1 MDFSVEPGN
10 DHLSGSGLLGAK
22 AVYLTVKLPL
32 LHCGRGMKLF
42 FLLTLS
48 NFRAVPLLLHYN
60 PLATQQ
66 LGQTICSHPFMV
78 SGMIRFVMGP
88 A

>member
-1 MDFSVEPGN
+1 MEADN
-10 DHLSGSGLLGAK
+10 DRPSGSGLLGAK
-22 AVYLTVKLPL
+22 AGYLTVKLPL
-32 LHCGRGMKLF
+32 LHCGRAVKLF

-48 NFRAVPLLLHYN
+48 NFRAVPLLPHYS

-78 SGMIRFVMGP
+78 SGMVRFV
-88 A
+88 